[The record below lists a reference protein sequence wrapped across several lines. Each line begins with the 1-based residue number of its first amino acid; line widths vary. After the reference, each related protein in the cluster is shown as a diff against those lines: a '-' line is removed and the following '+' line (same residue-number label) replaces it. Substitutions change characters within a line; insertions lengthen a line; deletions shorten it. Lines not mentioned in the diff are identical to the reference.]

1 MKSRHQRGLPIFHSE
16 SRVRC
21 DSALQTVVRA
31 ENFRLTVAR
40 RRRSF
45 TVFPCAESL
54 VIVDGAV
61 KIPRAPLLTRNSLVA
76 AAQNHA
82 RAAVRAHLHFQRRFE
97 DFFQHIL
104 LIHFRGFSDA
114 QALAFV
120 QQRDAV
126 GKFRG
131 QI

>member
-1 MKSRHQRGLPIFHSE
+1 MKSRQQRGLPIFHSE

>member
-1 MKSRHQRGLPIFHSE
+1 MKSRQQRGLPIFHSE

-97 DFFQHIL
+97 HFFQHIL